1 MPNNLS
7 NAQGVY
13 AIATTPFLDNGEVD
27 FNSVDKLSDYY
38 LECGSTGITI
48 LGVMGEAPKLDLEE
62 QKKLVKRYVKNLRD
76 KIPIVIGVSNPGLDN
91 LRNIA
96 IEGMQMGA
104 NGVMVAGINSLK
116 NNEQIENYF
125 EQVVQ
130 YLDSIPICLQDYPPT
145 TNVYFSV
152 STIEKIFSKYP
163 QFEMFKHE
171 DCPGHKKLTQLIN
184 SRENLGRK
192 KYSILVGNGGLYV
205 PQELYRGAD
214 GIMTGFA
221 FTSMLVEVFDLFKK
235 GLKEESEN
243 LFDLYLPLIR
253 HEQQFGIGLAIRKEV
268 LRKMG
273 VISFS
278 KTRSPGPKLDKNDL
292 EELERLLSRL
302 KKNLETKSLSVPKG
316 IWRIHF
322 ENLTI

>member
-1 MPNNLS
+1 MLNNLS

-48 LGVMGEAPKLDLEE
+48 LGVMGEAPKLNLDE
-62 QKKLVKRYVKNLRD
+62 QKKLIKRYVKNLRD

-96 IEGMQMGA
+96 NEGMQMGA
-104 NGVMVAGINSLK
+104 NGVMVAGINGLK
-116 NNEQIENYF
+116 NDEQIENYF

-152 STIEKIFSKYP
+152 STIEKIFSKYT

-205 PQELYRGAD
+205 PQELSRGAD

-235 GLKEESEN
+235 GLREESEN

-268 LRKMG
+268 LKKMG
-273 VISFS
+273 IISSS

-292 EELERLLSRL
+292 DELEHLLSRL
-302 KKNLETKSLSVPKG
+302 KKNLETNSLSLPKG
-316 IWRIHF
+316 I
-322 ENLTI
+322 